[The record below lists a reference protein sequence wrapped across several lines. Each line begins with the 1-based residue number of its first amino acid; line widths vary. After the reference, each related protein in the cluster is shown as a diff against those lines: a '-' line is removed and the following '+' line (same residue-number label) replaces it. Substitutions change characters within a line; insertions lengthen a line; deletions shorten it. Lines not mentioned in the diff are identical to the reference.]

1 MTIDLGFVHRF
12 LPASDRDLQ
21 TTLLLL
27 HGTGGNEQDLIPL
40 GQALMPGAAILS
52 PRGKVLERGMPRFFR
67 RFGEGVFDIEDL
79 KFRAHELA
87 QFIENARKEYNFPQ
101 NIVAAG
107 YSNGANIAA
116 GLMLL
121 HPRLLSGGVLLRVM
135 VPFVPEASPD
145 LAGTKVLLAA
155 GRQDPIIP
163 PASTMQLSEILT
175 AAGADVSL
183 HWHNG
188 GHELGQDD
196 IDVAREWLRAWKR
209 EKTVPRP

>member
-1 MTIDLGFVHRF
+1 MTTDLGFVHRF
-12 LPASDRDLQ
+12 LPANDRHLQ
-21 TTLLLL
+21 ATLLLL
-27 HGTGGNEQDLIPL
+27 HGTGGNEQDLISL

-67 RFGEGVFDIEDL
+67 RFAEGVFDVEDL

-87 QFIENARKEYNFPQ
+87 QFIEDARKEYDVPR

-121 HPRLLSGGVLLRVM
+121 HPGLLSGGVLLRAM
-135 VPFVPEASPD
+135 APFMPEALPD
-145 LAGTKVLLAA
+145 LTGTRVLLAA

-163 PASTMQLSEILT
+163 QEGTMQLSDILK
-175 AAGADVSL
+175 ASGADVAL

-196 IDVAREWLRAWKR
+196 IEVAREWVRAWKPA
-209 EKTVPRP
+209 KTVSRP